1 MIDIERLQ
9 RTLENAPQCRV
20 EEVSTLEAIRMLAPQ
35 IHAMQTK
42 GYALGA
48 IAEMLSGNGVPVTG
62 TTLKSY
68 LNEVKTAGG
77 RKSDRRRKMR
87 CGPHSEAK
95 VTKPA
100 PAVTVPA
107 FARDGFGDVEGD
119 GPNPGRGERP
129 SVGVRAERGHERHLR
144 VKGFGDDRMGQRM
157 TEGGLRR

>member
-9 RTLENAPQCRV
+9 RTLESAPKCRV

-62 TTLKSY
+62 ATLKSY
-68 LNEVKTAGG
+68 LSEVKTAGG
-77 RKSDRRRKMR
+77 RKSDRKRKTRRAPG
-87 CGPHSEAK
+87 CGAK
-95 VTKPA
+95 VTKGA

-107 FARDGFGDVEGD
+107 SPATVAMTSKGTVRTQDE
-119 GPNPGRGERP
+119 
-129 SVGVRAERGHERHLR
+129 VGVRRSAFVPREDTR
-144 VKGFGDDRMGQRM
+144 DI
-157 TEGGLRR
+157 